1 MTYVL
6 DDLLRVQSEQQLRQ
20 NEALVHLDLAVS
32 GLKFQRETLLKDVY
46 SETKRWSFEMLRELN
61 DGLLSTKDTLALQVS
76 GEVGC
81 FLMSSWKSNY
91 S

>member
-1 MTYVL
+1 ML
-6 DDLLRVQSEQQLRQ
+6 DDLLLALHSQQLRQ
-20 NEALVHLDLAVS
+20 SETLVHLDLAVS
-32 GLKFQRETLLKDVY
+32 GLKSQRETLLKDVY

-76 GEVGC
+76 GEVDC